1 MTQAMINRLTEKQ
14 RHLVDQAMALMDS
27 FYDAEMEL
35 LIDEEQSDRHNT
47 RSSAHYALGLLIRSG
62 EGDQERAAGLL
73 NKVMDLQFNVPD
85 EIYHGTFRVSP
96 QAALPPA
103 GNYNWK
109 EFAPGF
115 AYFLSET
122 TDKIGKRL
130 GAALSREISQVL
142 PDCDE
147 LTVRGYLQSAV
158 DEVLPPVWKSYDP
171 NWREFIASTFAVI
184 LEEFADVL
192 PAELVSRMDESMKRA
207 VSASIDRRLSD
218 AVPMNSNIEL
228 MHIFIVHYYGHR
240 FAREDWIRHAGQEA
254 AAFLAAYA
262 EFGSIAEFNT
272 TTYYGVDLTVL
283 GLWRTYGCS
292 AAFREIGQ
300 TLERGMWS
308 NIALF
313 YNPVLENLSG
323 PFSRAYEMEMTG
335 HSSIGV
341 FLYLALGAGY
351 EHLAAPNCETTHDPL
366 IALAG
371 AAIPAELLP
380 QFVSFGGSRR
390 VEKQFRELCE
400 RDKPGENRNLCT
412 AAAWIEE
419 RRMIGAMSGSRNTNG
434 QMHPATIHWMDTNWK
449 DAAGSSRYYL
459 RLIRREQGKSWNS
472 HLRGMI
478 FEAEV
483 EKDLLTATVRLD
495 TEVPIE
501 VLFEITGPGLAV
513 ARITPERWTLPGL
526 GCSVSAVAPSP
537 SIQLD
542 EQGEKLEII
551 YLHRPED
558 GVQEMAFTL
567 RLDPASE

>member
-1 MTQAMINRLTEKQ
+1 MTQAMIDKLAERQ
-14 RHLVDQAMALMDS
+14 RYLVIQSMALMDPL
-27 FYDAEMEL
+27 YDEAMGL
-35 LIDEEQSDRHNT
+35 LIDEEQPDRHNT

-62 EGDQERAAGLL
+62 EGDAERAIRLL
-73 NKVMDLQFNVPD
+73 DRVMDLQFNCPD

-103 GNYNWK
+103 GNYDWK
-109 EFAPGF
+109 KFAPGF

-130 GAALSREISQVL
+130 GAALSREISHTL
-142 PDCDE
+142 PEIDE
-147 LTVRGYLQSAV
+147 LAIRNYLQSAV

-184 LEEFADVL
+184 LDEFAEAL
-192 PAELVSRMDESMKRA
+192 PAELVLRMDESMDRA

-228 MHIFIVHYYGHR
+228 MHIFIVHYYGYR
-240 FAREDWIRHAGQEA
+240 LGQAEWVRHAGREA

-283 GLWRTYGCS
+283 GLWRTYGRS
-292 AAFREIGQ
+292 ADFKQIGQ

-308 NIALF
+308 SIALF

-371 AAIPAELLP
+371 VDIPAELLP
-380 QFVSFGGSRR
+380 RFVTFGGSRR
-390 VEKQFRELCE
+390 AEKQFRELCE
-400 RDKPGENRNLCT
+400 RNKPGENRNLCT

-419 RRMIGAMSGSRNTNG
+419 DRMIGAMSGSRNTNG
-434 QMHPATIHWMDTNWK
+434 QMHPATIHWRAED
-449 DAAGSSRYYL
+449 GSRYYL
-459 RLIRREQGKSWNS
+459 RLIRREKGKSWNS

-483 EKDLLTATVRLD
+483 EQDLLTATVRLD
-495 TEVPIE
+495 TEVEIE
-501 VLFEITGPGLAV
+501 VLFEITGPGLA
-513 ARITPERWTLPGL
+513 ASRLTSGHWALPGL
-526 GCSVSAVAPSP
+526 GCSITAAAPEP
-537 SIQLD
+537 SMAWD
-542 EQGEKLEII
+542 EQGQKLEII

-558 GVQEMAFTL
+558 GVQEMSFTL
-567 RLDPASE
+567 RLDPASG

>member
-1 MTQAMINRLTEKQ
+1 MTQTTLDKLTERQ
-14 RHLVDQAMALMDS
+14 RYLVVQSLTLMDS
-27 FYDAEMEL
+27 LYDEVMDL
-35 LIDEEQSDRHNT
+35 LVDEERSDWHNT
-47 RSSAHYALGLLIRSG
+47 RSSAHYALGLLIRSD
-62 EGDQERAAGLL
+62 ECDLERACRLL
-73 NKVMDLQFNVPD
+73 NRVMDLQFDCPD

-96 QAALPPA
+96 QAALPPV

-109 EFAPGF
+109 KFAPGF
-115 AYFLSET
+115 AYFLNET

-130 GAALSREISQVL
+130 WAALSREISPIL
-142 PDCDE
+142 SGFDE
-147 LTVRGYLQSAV
+147 LTIQQYLQSAV

-184 LEEFADVL
+184 LGEFANIL
-192 PAELVSRMDESMKRA
+192 PEELVQRMDESMQRA
-207 VSASIDRRLSD
+207 VSASVDRYLSD

-228 MHIFIVHYYGHR
+228 MHLFIVHYYGHR
-240 FAREDWIRHAGQEA
+240 FSNAEWILHAEREATV
-254 AAFLAAYA
+254 FLASFE

-283 GLWRTYGCS
+283 GLWRVYGCS
-292 AAFREIGQ
+292 TAFKVIGE

-341 FLYLALGAGY
+341 FLYLELGVGY

-371 AAIPAELLP
+371 VNIPAELLP
-380 QFVSFGGSRR
+380 QFAIFEGSRL

-412 AAAWIEE
+412 AIAWIEE
-419 RRMIGAMSGSRNTNG
+419 NRMIGAMSGSRNTNG
-434 QMHPATIHWMDTNWK
+434 QMHPATIHWKNADG
-449 DAAGSSRYYL
+449 ARYYL
-459 RLIRREQGKSWNS
+459 RLIRRELGKSWNS
-472 HLRGMI
+472 HLRGI
-478 FEAEV
+478 RFEAAV
-483 EKDLLTATVRLD
+483 EKDLLSIEVQLD
-495 TEVPIE
+495 TDIPIE
-501 VLFEITGPGLAV
+501 VLFEITGAGISAAEITPECWSLPGLACKVV
-513 ARITPERWTLPGL
+513 AAAPE
-526 GCSVSAVAPSP
+526 P
-537 SIQLD
+537 SIVWE
-542 EQGEKLEII
+542 EQDNKLEIV

-558 GVQEMAFTL
+558 GMQRMSFTL
-567 RLDPASE
+567 RMDPVSE

>member
-1 MTQAMINRLTEKQ
+1 
-14 RHLVDQAMALMDS
+14 DP
-27 FYDAEMEL
+27 
-35 LIDEEQSDRHNT
+35 
-47 RSSAHYALGLLIRSG
+47 
-62 EGDQERAAGLL
+62 ERAVKLL
-73 NKVMDLQFNVPD
+73 NKVMDLQFDCPD

-103 GNYNWK
+103 GNYDWK
-109 EFAPGF
+109 KFAPGF

-130 GAALSREISQVL
+130 GAALSREISHIL
-142 PDCDE
+142 PEFDE
-147 LTVRGYLQSAV
+147 LTIRGYLQSAV

-184 LEEFADVL
+184 LSEFADVL
-192 PAELVSRMDESMKRA
+192 PEDLVRRMDESMQRA

-240 FAREDWIRHAGQEA
+240 FGQPDWIRHADREA
-254 AAFLAAYA
+254 EAFLAAYT
-262 EFGSIAEFNT
+262 EFGSVAEFNT

-292 AAFREIGQ
+292 SAFREIGK
-300 TLERGMWS
+300 TLEQGMWS
-308 NIALF
+308 NIAMF

-351 EHLAAPNCETTHDPL
+351 EHLATPNCETTHDPL

-371 AAIPAELLP
+371 VDIPAELLP
-380 QFVSFGGSRR
+380 QFVDFSGGRR

-412 AAAWIEE
+412 AKAWIEE
-419 RRMIGAMSGSRNTNG
+419 NRMIGAMSGSRNTNG
-434 QMHPATIHWMDTNWK
+434 QMHPATIHWRNNE
-449 DAAGSSRYYL
+449 GSRYYL
-459 RLIRREQGKSWNS
+459 RLIRREPGKSWNS

-478 FEAEV
+478 FEAAA
-483 EKDLLTATVRLD
+483 EKNLLTATVRLD
-495 TEVPIE
+495 TEVPVE
-501 VLFEITGPGLAV
+501 VLFEITGPGLA
-513 ARITPERWTLPGL
+513 ASWITPEFWALPGL
-526 GCSVSAVAPSP
+526 GCSVTAAAPEP
-537 SIQLD
+537 SMVWD
-542 EQGEKLEII
+542 EQGEKLEIV

-558 GVQEMAFTL
+558 GVQEMSFIL
-567 RLDPASE
+567 RLAPVVE

>member
-1 MTQAMINRLTEKQ
+1 VTQAMIDRLTERQ
-14 RHLVDQAMALMDS
+14 RHLVIQAMALMDPL
-27 FYDAEMEL
+27 YDGVMEL

-62 EGDQERAAGLL
+62 EGDHGRAVRLL
-73 NKVMDLQFNVPD
+73 NRVMDLQFDCPD

-103 GNYNWK
+103 GNYDWK
-109 EFAPGF
+109 KFAPGF

-122 TDKIGKRL
+122 TDKIGRRL
-130 GAALSREISQVL
+130 GATLSREISHHL
-142 PDCDE
+142 PEFDE
-147 LTVRGYLQSAV
+147 LAIRQYLQSAV

-184 LEEFADVL
+184 LAEFADVL
-192 PAELVSRMDESMKRA
+192 PAELGSRMDESMQRA

-240 FAREDWIRHAGQEA
+240 FGLEEWIQYADREA
-254 AAFLAAYA
+254 AAFFAAYA

-283 GLWRTYGCS
+283 GLWRTYGNS
-292 AAFREIGQ
+292 SAFREIGQ
-300 TLERGMWS
+300 ALEQGMWS

-341 FLYLALGAGY
+341 FLYLALGEGY

-371 AAIPAELLP
+371 VDIPAELQR

-390 VEKQFRELCE
+390 AEKQFRELCE

-419 RRMIGAMSGSRNTNG
+419 SRMIGAMSGSRNTNG
-434 QMHPATIHWMDTNWK
+434 QMHPATIHWR
-449 DAAGSSRYYL
+449 DAAGSRYYL
-459 RLIRREQGKSWNS
+459 RLIRREKGKSWNS
-472 HLRGMI
+472 HLRGMV
-478 FEAEV
+478 FEAAV

-501 VLFEITGPGLAV
+501 VLFEITGPDLAPS
-513 ARITPERWTLPGL
+513 RITPERWALPGL
-526 GCSVSAVAPSP
+526 GCSVAAAAPEP
-537 SIQLD
+537 SVVWD
-542 EQGEKLEII
+542 EQREKLEIV

-558 GVQEMAFTL
+558 GVQEMSFRL

>member
-1 MTQAMINRLTEKQ
+1 MTQAMIDKLTDRQ
-14 RHLVDQAMALMDS
+14 QYLVMQSMTLMDS
-27 FYDAEMEL
+27 LYDGAMGL
-35 LIDEEQSDRHNT
+35 LIDEERSDRHNT

-62 EGDQERAAGLL
+62 PGDVERACSLL
-73 NKVMDLQFNVPD
+73 NRVMDLQFDCPE

-103 GNYNWK
+103 GNYDWK
-109 EFAPGF
+109 KFAPGF
-115 AYFLSET
+115 AFFLSET
-122 TDKIGKRL
+122 TEKVGKRL
-130 GAALSREISQVL
+130 SSILSREINSGL
-142 PDCDE
+142 PGVDGQKI
-147 LTVRGYLQSAV
+147 RQYLQSAI

-184 LEEFADVL
+184 LEQFAGVL
-192 PAELVSRMDESMKRA
+192 PQVLVQRMEESMRKS

-218 AVPMNSNIEL
+218 AIPMNSNIEL

-240 FAREDWIRHAGQEA
+240 FGNAEWIRHADREA
-254 AAFLAAYA
+254 AAFLQGFE

-283 GLWRTYGCS
+283 GMWRKYGHT
-292 AAFREIGQ
+292 AAFKETGR
-300 TLERGMWS
+300 TLERGMWE

-313 YNPVLENLSG
+313 YNTVLENLSG

-351 EHLAAPNCETTHDPL
+351 EHLAAPNCETSHDPL
-366 IALAG
+366 IVLSAG
-371 AAIPAELLP
+371 ELPPELFP
-380 QFVSFGGSRR
+380 QFTSFGESRR

-400 RDKPGENRNLCT
+400 RDKPGANRNLCT
-412 AAAWIEE
+412 ASAWIEE

-434 QMHPATIHWMDTNWK
+434 QMHPATVHWR
-449 DAAGSSRYYL
+449 DADGARYYL

-472 HLRGMI
+472 HLRGMT
-478 FEAEV
+478 FEAAV
-483 EKDLLTATVRLD
+483 DKDLLTVDVRLD

-501 VLFEITGPGLAV
+501 VLFEITGPELSQAKV
-513 ARITPERWTLPGL
+513 SPELWALPGL
-526 GCSVSAVAPSP
+526 VCRVTAAAPEP
-537 SIQLD
+537 SILCD
-542 EQGEKLEII
+542 EQENKLEII

-558 GVQEMAFTL
+558 GVQNMSFTL
-567 RLDPASE
+567 RMDPVS

>member
-1 MTQAMINRLTEKQ
+1 MTQAMIDRLTERQ
-14 RHLVDQAMALMDS
+14 RHLVEQAMALMDS

-62 EGDQERAAGLL
+62 EGDHERAVGLL
-73 NKVMDLQFNVPD
+73 NKVMDLQFDCPD

-130 GAALSREISQVL
+130 GTALSREISQVL
-142 PDCDE
+142 PDFDE
-147 LTVRGYLQSAV
+147 LAVRRYLQSAV

-184 LEEFADVL
+184 LGEFGDVL
-192 PAELVSRMDESMKRA
+192 PAELVSRMDESMQLA

-240 FAREDWIRHAGQEA
+240 FAREDWTRHADQEA

-292 AAFREIGQ
+292 AAFRETGQ
-300 TLERGMWS
+300 TLERGMWN

-371 AAIPAELLP
+371 VDIPAELMP

-412 AAAWIEE
+412 AAAWIGEK
-419 RRMIGAMSGSRNTNG
+419 RMIGAMSGSRNTNG
-434 QMHPATIHWMDTNWK
+434 QMHPATIHWMDTGG
-449 DAAGSSRYYL
+449 ARYDL
-459 RLIRREQGKSWNS
+459 RLIRREPGKSWNS

-478 FEAEV
+478 FEATA
-483 EKDLLTATVRLD
+483 EKDLLTAAVRLD
-495 TEVPIE
+495 TDVPVE
-501 VLFEITGPGLAV
+501 VLFEITGPGLAA
-513 ARITPERWTLPGL
+513 ARITPERWILPAL
-526 GCSVSAVAPSP
+526 GCSVVAAASAP

-542 EQGEKLEII
+542 EPGEKLEII
-551 YLHRPED
+551 YLHCPED
-558 GVQEMAFTL
+558 GVQEMTFTL